1 MGADLIKS
9 LFIKKFIPVKRDDFV
24 REFVDTI
31 LDAVIFVSYSY
42 HIKWANREALRMLG
56 YQESE
61 MAGKNFRSILGEN
74 FALKRGNFYNLLT
87 TSPVKNYDSALKK
100 KDGSE
105 FPVKMNIMPFTDSA
119 EMASG
124 WLIMAKDMS
133 GVKNL
138 IRQLISSNKKAKH
151 IIRELEHSRDEL
163 VLSEKLA
170 FAGRIAASVAHEIRN
185 PLNIIGMAIQ
195 QLQSELGK
203 KDSRKEYT
211 QMAIEHIN
219 RVNKLLTEFVNVT
232 RPVKLRMRWGDINAV
247 LEEVI
252 KLLQPKIQECKAAVI
267 IRLDR
272 ELPQIKMDRNHMIQ
286 AITNL
291 LINSCEA
298 IPKDGGKIW
307 IISKRHEYF
316 IEIIIRNNGK
326 PIPKKEL
333 IQIFDPFFTTKK
345 SGTGLGTSITYTIIG
360 SHRGTISVDSNRKR
374 GTLFNIRLTLPREEG
389 V

>member
-1 MGADLIKS
+1 MKS
-9 LFIKKFIPVKRDDFV
+9 DDIIRDFV
-24 REFVDTI
+24 NNI
-31 LDAVIFVSYSY
+31 LDAVIFISYSY
-42 HIKWANREALRMLG
+42 NIRWANREALRLLG

-61 MAGKNFRSILGEN
+61 MAGKNFRSIAGEN
-74 FALKRGNFYNLLT
+74 PALKWGDFCNLLT
-87 TSPVKNYDSALKK
+87 SSPVKNYDSALKK

-105 FPVKMNIMPFTDSA
+105 IPVKMNIVPFTDSA

-124 WLIMAKDMS
+124 WLIMAKDMT

-138 IRQLISSNKKAKH
+138 IKQLIISNKRTKH
-151 IIRELEHSRDEL
+151 TIRELEHGREEL
-163 VLSEKLA
+163 IHSEKLA

-195 QLQSELGK
+195 ELHMELRPR
-203 KDSRKEYT
+203 DPHREYT
-211 QMAIEHIN
+211 QMAIEHIS

-232 RPVKLRMRWGDINAV
+232 RPVKLRMRRGDINAV

-267 IRLDR
+267 LSLDR

-291 LINSCEA
+291 LLNSCEA
-298 IPKDGGKIW
+298 MPRAGGKIW

-345 SGTGLGTSITYTIIG
+345 SGTGLGTSIAYTIIG

-374 GTLFNIRLTLPREEG
+374 GTIFNIRLILPREEG
-389 V
+389 A